1 MSNNQCD
8 FHGYLNKNSK
18 STAII
23 LINLHSCIVCCSGK
37 LAAIGKDAGP
47 HLSPLLV
54 LLLLTNLLLKVSPSF
69 AENKQQ
75 RIVSLSPHLTEMV
88 FALGREKQLVGIS
101 DYSDYPY
108 PQGCI
113 DEGCS
118 SKLPTVASYQGADI
132 AAIIRLKPTIILVWD
147 GGNKAQ
153 DIARLE
159 QLGFAIFRSSPAN
172 IDALM
177 EETLA
182 LGATLNAV
190 AKSKK
195 LRAEMATQINK
206 IKYQYADK
214 ETNALY
220 YMNQQP
226 LSGMGNDPWTNALL
240 SLCNI
245 TNIYA
250 ELPTAFAQFSMA
262 DIIRKQPEVVIAASH
277 QDISS
282 VKAFW
287 ASHERVYA
295 PKIVS
300 VNPDAL
306 HRFTPRVLPEV
317 AVLCK
322 KVHFQNN

>member
-1 MSNNQCD
+1 MISQ
-8 FHGYLNKNSK
+8 YLN
-18 STAII
+18 
-23 LINLHSCIVCCSGK
+23 
-37 LAAIGKDAGP
+37 
-47 HLSPLLV
+47 PLFF
-54 LLLLTNLLLKVSPSF
+54 LLLLIILLLTISPIHAKST
-69 AENKQQ
+69 QQ

-88 FALGREKQLVGIS
+88 FALDLEKQLVGVS

-108 PQGCI
+108 PTGCI
-113 DEGCS
+113 DKVCS
-118 SKLPTVASYQGADI
+118 VKMPIVANYQGADI
-132 AAIIRLKPTIILVWD
+132 AAIIRLKPTIILVWA

-159 QLGFAIFRSSPAN
+159 QLGFTIFRSSPAN
-172 IDALM
+172 IEALM
-177 EETLA
+177 EETLS

-190 AKSKK
+190 SKSKR
-195 LRAEMATQINK
+195 LHAEMAAQINK
-206 IKYQYADK
+206 VKSQYADK
-214 ETNALY
+214 EVNALY

-226 LSGMGNDPWTNALL
+226 LSGMANDAWINALL

-262 DIIRKQPEVVIAASH
+262 DIIREQPEVVIAASH

-282 VKAFW
+282 VNAFW
-287 ASHERVYA
+287 SAHKRVYA